1 MRITSLTGF
10 SSKLARVYV
19 MKVSFLL
26 ENRNGRGVQARRGL
40 TGAAGAALPQD
51 RRAPPGA
58 AAVGTGSVHPK
69 RGQLRG
75 PRLRVGPGPAR
86 SPEQR
91 CPPCS

>member
-40 TGAAGAALPQD
+40 TGREPGSCP
-51 RRAPPGA
+51 PPGPEGPAWGSSRGHRLRSPQTWA
-58 AAVGTGSVHPK
+58 AARTPLACG
-69 RGQLRG
+69 
-75 PRLRVGPGPAR
+75 AR
-86 SPEQR
+86 ARTLS
-91 CPPCS
+91 